1 MIQEVVKYDW
11 KIYRLA
17 ICNNN
22 YLYFDSCYNNVSIIN
37 IIFNIISL
45 GGNNMTVGKKIRMKR
60 VAKDLQVKE
69 LAERV
74 GVTLQHMSAVEN
86 GRKTASLKLLRKV
99 AKELDCSVLDFIE
112 E

>member
-1 MIQEVVKYDW
+1 
-11 KIYRLA
+11 
-17 ICNNN
+17 
-22 YLYFDSCYNNVSIIN
+22 
-37 IIFNIISL
+37 
-45 GGNNMTVGKKIRMKR
+45 MKR

-112 E
+112 V

>member
-1 MIQEVVKYDW
+1 
-11 KIYRLA
+11 
-17 ICNNN
+17 
-22 YLYFDSCYNNVSIIN
+22 
-37 IIFNIISL
+37 
-45 GGNNMTVGKKIRMKR
+45 MTVGKKIRMKR

-112 E
+112 EQIHGLDNINTINTCDNSYGYRYDNVMNKK

>member
-1 MIQEVVKYDW
+1 M
-11 KIYRLA
+11 
-17 ICNNN
+17 N
-22 YLYFDSCYNNVSIIN
+22 
-37 IIFNIISL
+37 
-45 GGNNMTVGKKIRMKR
+45 TGKKIKMKR
-60 VAKDLQVKE
+60 IEKDILVKE